1 MSKIWRCKD
10 RITNEVKYFGTA
22 AKMRKF
28 RLERGESVISEELL
42 EYDYKYQ
49 LVILLQDAYDTG
61 YEDGKAT
68 NS

>member
-10 RITNEVKYFGTA
+10 RITNEVKYFGAA